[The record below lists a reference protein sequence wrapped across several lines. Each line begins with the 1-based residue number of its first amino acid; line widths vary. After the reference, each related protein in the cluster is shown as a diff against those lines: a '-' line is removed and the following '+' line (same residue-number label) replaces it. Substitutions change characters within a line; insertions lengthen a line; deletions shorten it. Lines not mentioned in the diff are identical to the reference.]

1 MPRRRSKAAPDIDD
15 IERIMCKRGDR
26 ADNSGAVLG
35 ANFSKDKKD
44 ASMNRAG
51 FTFCICPD
59 GRLIREHVAVE
70 LAAHAP
76 PGGAW
81 QRHVYW
87 GDEELPSAFWE
98 HLHQPGLFAVGRALV
113 IRQANA
119 LPAAVWKRISS
130 ALASPKEHCWPFFCL
145 EMAWEKGQTKLPAH
159 MAKLKCLAHAD
170 SQGWVWR
177 YAGLDDRTLRGFVQK
192 EIQKRKLRFAKGA
205 LELLCAGLIP
215 DASAVA
221 AELDKLELAATDGFV
236 SADLAAQAAH
246 VPTFDIFRFLRLI
259 QGGKTQNAWT
269 NVLRARRTNE
279 GLLFRLIGRLLPET
293 RLLWRLLQGE
303 SVRAHPAELD
313 AKRKLAF
320 RLGYEGLA
328 RLFRLLFLAE
338 LSVKSGERQ
347 PEQAL
352 DALVADVSL
361 LLAATA
367 SAHTPKALP

>member
-1 MPRRRSKAAPDIDD
+1 MD
-15 IERIMCKRGDR
+15 
-26 ADNSGAVLG
+26 
-35 ANFSKDKKD
+35 
-44 ASMNRAG
+44 RAG

-59 GRLIREHVAVE
+59 GRLIREHVAAE

-76 PGGAW
+76 TGGVW

-87 GDEELPSAFWE
+87 GDEELPSAFWD
-98 HLHQPGLFAVGRALV
+98 HLNQSSLFAMRRALV

-145 EMAWEKGQTKLPAH
+145 EMAWEKGQAKVPAH
-159 MAKLKCLAHAD
+159 VAKLKCLAHAD
-170 SQGWVWR
+170 SRGWVWR
-177 YAGLDDRTLRGFVQK
+177 YAGLEDKTLRNFVQK
-192 EIQKRKLRFAKGA
+192 EIQKRKLHFAQGA

-221 AELDKLELAATDGFV
+221 AELDKLELAASDGRV

-246 VPTFDIFRFLRLI
+246 VPAFDIFRFLRLV
-259 QGGKTQNAWT
+259 QSGKIQNAWT
-269 NVLRARRTNE
+269 SVLHARRANE
-279 GLLFRLIGRLLPET
+279 GLLFPLLGLLIRET
-293 RLLWRLLQGE
+293 RMLWQLLQGE
-303 SVRAHPAELD
+303 SVRTHPAELD

-328 RLFRLLFLAE
+328 RLFGLLFLAD

-352 DALVADVSL
+352 DALVADLTL
-361 LLAATA
+361 LLAAPSSVNMPPA
-367 SAHTPKALP
+367 RLP